1 MQKKKKKW
9 TTGTGQTYRKEGKDP
24 NKLPL
29 RHSGSEQLRNVCTAE
44 VRMKSGKMTDDAES
58 SLSKGCGLPE
68 SGSNVNK
75 KCSCQAAVHLEVA
88 GHA

>member
-1 MQKKKKKW
+1 
-9 TTGTGQTYRKEGKDP
+9 
-24 NKLPL
+24 
-29 RHSGSEQLRNVCTAE
+29 
-44 VRMKSGKMTDDAES
+44 MKSGKMTDDAES